1 MGLIHGN
8 VLFACCAP
16 QPGHIPSIQNK
27 LPQCTPP
34 SARAPIPTLLYVL
47 FPSCLSVHVISVPC
61 CFSPCIFLLFSRRSL
76 SSPLSHYNSF
86 SLTLNLP
93 LSLSF
98 TLGLFALRP
107 LLISFISLSSLPSSS
122 HSLPP
127 YRLILLPPDL
137 PPLPPI
143 NMDTHEVNDDIVVA
157 FNEVLEVSHC
167 ERHRML
173 PVLVRQLRPT
183 RCMQS

>member
-1 MGLIHGN
+1 MY
-8 VLFACCAP
+8 
-16 QPGHIPSIQNK
+16 
-27 LPQCTPP
+27 PP
-34 SARAPIPTLLYVL
+34 LRARADTNPVVCTFSFLSLCLCYLRPLLL
-47 FPSCLSVHVISVPC
+47 LSLYFFVILSSV
-61 CFSPCIFLLFSRRSL
+61 SL

-173 PVLVRQLRPT
+173 PVLVRQLRPI